1 MKFRFVFIFWLI
13 FLALY
18 LLGTTKFPIFED
30 EAEYLLLA
38 ERITTN
44 PTGNFFI
51 YLQNGLLP
59 FYGFLVAVLTK
70 VLGDSLVS
78 GRVLNILLAS
88 SLVFWVNSVTKLF
101 KLPSFFA
108 LSTISF
114 LIASPILILNT
125 RVVLLDIPVLV
136 FIAWYIYLTAKLIN
150 QPNRKPLLFLSLLFL
165 VLLAAFLTKATSLFG
180 LPATLFLI
188 FSSIKNEKKVKL
200 IHLKIFSVYFG
211 ALLVS
216 GLVFISFAGQIGA
229 DSGSSLITN
238 LTLDE
243 LFPKIKLNL
252 WLTFIWAKVYYWP
265 YFFVLLAPLLI
276 ILYKPEKKTRQFFW
290 AMIIWILTSLIT
302 MILFNRFYFPRH
314 ILVIVVPL
322 IFIATYLMIQLSRFI
337 SVIFF
342 LTIFFMQINFSSKI
356 INNPQKTAIALEDRF
371 SYFENYTSGVTIK
384 DISNTLVRFSD
395 KEPITVWLDGSYVLE
410 YGLRRE
416 MKDNSNVHF
425 KSFRLGKSF
434 LPHAPE
440 SVFKDEERT
449 TFVLVNR
456 WLPPN
461 LGQLKQVKSFTV
473 SFRHGQSLYLVE

>member
-1 MKFRFVFIFWLI
+1 MKFRFVFIFWLL
-13 FLALY
+13 FLSLY

-38 ERITTN
+38 ERITNN
-44 PTGNFFI
+44 PTSNLFI

-70 VLGDSLVS
+70 VFGDSLVA

-101 KLPSFFA
+101 RLPSFFA

-136 FIAWYIYLTAKLIN
+136 FIAWYIYLTTKLIN
-150 QPNRKPLLFLSLLFL
+150 QPNRKPIFFLSLLFL
-165 VLLAAFLTKATSLFG
+165 VFVAAFLTKATSLFG
-180 LPATLFLI
+180 LPAAMFLI

-200 IHLKIFSVYFG
+200 IHLKIFSVCFG
-211 ALLVS
+211 ALLIS

-238 LTLDE
+238 LTLAE

-276 ILYKPEKKTRQFFW
+276 VLYKPEKKTRQFFW
-290 AMIIWILTSLIT
+290 AMIIWILTSLII

-314 ILVIVVPL
+314 ILIIVVPL
-322 IFIATYLMIQLSRFI
+322 IFIAAYVMVELPRL
-337 SVIFF
+337 VGVVFF

-356 INNPQKTAIALEDRF
+356 IYNPQKTAIALEDRF

-416 MKDNSNVHF
+416 MKDNSNIHF
-425 KSFRLGKSF
+425 KSFRLSDNFYPHGLTPVYRDDDKQTFAISNRWEPTNVKNLKVIKSF
-434 LPHAPE
+434 
-440 SVFKDEERT
+440 S
-449 TFVLVNR
+449 
-456 WLPPN
+456 
-461 LGQLKQVKSFTV
+461 V
-473 SFRHGQSLYLVE
+473 SFRHAQNLYLVQ